1 MAYALFA
8 GEDYYPAGGMDDLI
22 GVFDMPTE
30 AQARFLRG
38 YVLDGDDG
46 EGSSFGW
53 GHIVDTDT
61 FKKVLVWAVVTPGKR
76 ATKTRPAQLEV
87 MGWVDPVV
95 D

>member
-38 YVLDGDDG
+38 YVLDENAGLG
-46 EGSSFGW
+46 YGW

-61 FKKVLVWAVVTPGKR
+61 FKKVLVWAVVVQGKR
-76 ATKTRPAQLEV
+76 ATKTRPAQLEEY
-87 MGWVDPVV
+87 GWVDAIV

>member
-8 GEDYYPAGGMDDLI
+8 GDDYYPAGGMDDLI

-30 AQARFLRG
+30 AQARFAAAG
-38 YVLDGDDG
+38 AAPDFD
-46 EGSSFGW
+46 W

-61 FKKVLVWAVVTPGKR
+61 FKKVLVWAVVVQGKR
-76 ATKTRPAQLEV
+76 ATKTRPAQLEEY
-87 MGWVDPVV
+87 GWVDAIV

>member
-8 GEDYYPAGGMDDLI
+8 GERYYPAGGMDDLI

-30 AQARFLRG
+30 AQARFYEG
-38 YVLDGDDG
+38 YD
-46 EGSSFGW
+46 ESSLYDW

-87 MGWVDPVV
+87 MSWVDPVV

>member
-1 MAYALFA
+1 MAFALFA
-8 GEDYYPAGGMDDLI
+8 GDDYYPAGGMDDLI
-22 GVFDMPTE
+22 GVFDTPSE
-30 AQARFLRG
+30 AQARFAAG
-38 YVLDGDDG
+38 YDPLVYG
-46 EGSSFGW
+46 ENIQADW

-87 MGWVDPVV
+87 WGWVDPVE